1 MVLDALIKIKS
12 EQDPTLTFRRSCR
25 EGICGSCAMNING
38 KNTLACLCYI
48 DKKSA
53 DTVKINP
60 LPHMYVLKD
69 LVPDLSNFYAQYK
82 SIKPWLQTKT
92 PHDLEH
98 GEFLQSKVDRKK
110 LDGMYECILCAC
122 CSTSCPSYWSSS
134 SLFFT
139 LPHPSFFLSM
149 AVGGMPIHT

>member
-1 MVLDALIKIKS
+1 ML
-12 EQDPTLTFRRSCR
+12 
-25 EGICGSCAMNING
+25 GICGSCAMNING

-48 DKKSA
+48 DKNSSA
-53 DTVKINP
+53 PVKINP

-69 LVPDLSNFYAQYK
+69 LVPDLTNFYAQYK

-92 PHDLEH
+92 PHDLDH

-122 CSTSCPSYWSSS
+122 CSTSCPSYWY
-134 SLFFT
+134 FFT
-139 LPHPSFFLSM
+139 LFYYIKRSF
-149 AVGGMPIHT
+149 VI